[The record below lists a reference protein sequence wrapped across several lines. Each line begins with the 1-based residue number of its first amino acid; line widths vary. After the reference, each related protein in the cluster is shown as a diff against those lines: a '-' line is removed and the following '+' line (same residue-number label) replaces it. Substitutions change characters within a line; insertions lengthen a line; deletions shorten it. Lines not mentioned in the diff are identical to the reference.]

1 MKLTTNA
8 SAQSILV
15 GAVAY
20 IGNADEIDPQIRFW
34 ATLGCCLLMLGL
46 SVLAQYFNPNGT
58 SAKASW
64 EPRRKP

>member
-1 MKLTTNA
+1 MRIATNA

-20 IGNADEIDPQIRFW
+20 IGNADEIDPQIRFY
-34 ATLGCCLLMLGL
+34 ATLACCLLMAGL
-46 SVLAQYFNPNGT
+46 SLFAHHRNPDGS

-64 EPRRKP
+64 TPRREP